1 MTIGED
7 FSYNFNKSLLGD
19 GSVKLD
25 VDLGK
30 VASWANY
37 DSTDRMLHGHVP
49 ADLQPQTFSV
59 KLIAT
64 RGSTKE
70 TRNLDINVSSQGN
83 SSGSGGGVRRKQK
96 ACVIALA
103 VVVPVVAIVVRFSY
117 FFASGGDAQPPPK
130 IPELDC
136 QPIEYNTEPEKSE
149 TRHSS
154 ISSTP
159 PPQSWNSTH
168 SGRPIPCGK
177 GGKRLVIW
185 RTRKISLPD
194 PRSNGNP
201 GKPPALIRRRRSRLK
216 RLSRRPNICSK
227 TVCVEAVRTS
237 RENESHSSQSNRGRS
252 RDSAASSKSRRHSK
266 RSSWIPSGVS
276 GLPVR
281 LSGAGHR
288 AGGFGAPG
296 YGIVRI

>member
-159 PPQSWNSTH
+159 PPPKLELNPLWAADSLRKRREETGNMADEENQLTRSTVEWKSGKTTSSDPKEEKQVEEAIKEAKHLFQNS
-168 SGRPIPCGK
+168 
-177 GGKRLVIW
+177 L
-185 RTRKISLPD
+185 
-194 PRSNGNP
+194 
-201 GKPPALIRRRRSRLK
+201 RRS
-216 RLSRRPNICSK
+216 STN
-227 TVCVEAVRTS
+227 
-237 RENESHSSQSNRGRS
+237 
-252 RDSAASSKSRRHSK
+252 
-266 RSSWIPSGVS
+266 
-276 GLPVR
+276 
-281 LSGAGHR
+281 
-288 AGGFGAPG
+288 
-296 YGIVRI
+296 